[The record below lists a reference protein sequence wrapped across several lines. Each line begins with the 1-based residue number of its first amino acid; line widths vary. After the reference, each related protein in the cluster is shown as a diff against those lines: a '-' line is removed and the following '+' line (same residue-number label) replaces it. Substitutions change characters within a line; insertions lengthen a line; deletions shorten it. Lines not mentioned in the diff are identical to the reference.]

1 MEIIK
6 NKQNIQVL
14 GPKKFLKIKERPVK
28 NRRRPAGLKSWT
40 GLDRTGP
47 DRTGRSGSKSALDR
61 FGLKE
66 YNTKS
71 FQKSVA
77 IHD

>member
-40 GLDRTGP
+40 GP

-77 IHD
+77 IDD